1 MRCACCAAPFLLYTT
16 IEHMAGF
23 IVKKFL
29 YSLLVLL
36 GAITLG
42 FFIIIPNLPGDPARL
57 MLGQR
62 ADEASVKA
70 LREQYGFDKPVYVQY
85 VRYVGRVIRG
95 DLGRSSSTNRDVLE
109 TIVEKFPA
117 TALLTVTSIIIATV
131 LGIIIG
137 MLAATKPNSW
147 WDSLL
152 MTFAQLGISLPSFVA
167 ALLAILVFGV
177 ILDWFPIS
185 GYIDRGYEFLILPA
199 LTLGLRPLS
208 IIARVTRSS
217 MLDVLGQDYI
227 RTAKAKGLAT
237 NVVITRHALRN
248 ALNPVVTTIGA
259 WFASL
264 LSGAFFIES
273 MFNWPG
279 LGTFAFAGIEKL
291 DYNVILGT
299 VLVSAAIFVI
309 VNMLVDILYAFLDP
323 RIRLQ

>member
-1 MRCACCAAPFLLYTT
+1 
-16 IEHMAGF
+16 MAGF